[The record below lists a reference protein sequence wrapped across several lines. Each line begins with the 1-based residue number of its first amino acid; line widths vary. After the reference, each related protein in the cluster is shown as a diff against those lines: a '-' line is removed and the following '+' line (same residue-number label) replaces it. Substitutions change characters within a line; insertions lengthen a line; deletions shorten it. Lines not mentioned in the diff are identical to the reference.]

1 MSKRP
6 SNRAIIASAGS
17 GKTTNI
23 VEQALLLL
31 EKRVLITTYTNENL
45 EQINSYL
52 IQKNGYVP
60 DNITVLSWYSF
71 LLQDGVRPYQN
82 LVTQKGRANSILF
95 DELPDSSKF
104 TKKSNV
110 DRYFMTG
117 GNNIYRD
124 RVADFVCSID
134 DASNGLVIKRLEQM
148 YDYIFVDEIQDLAG
162 YDLNILE
169 KLLSSSIS
177 ILAVGDPRQAT
188 FSTNRFHK
196 NKQFK
201 KAGIYERI
209 LQEQKR
215 QLLSIEEKTESYRCG
230 QKICD
235 FADML
240 FPDLPKTIS
249 KNIQITSH
257 DGIFHILE
265 NDVPDYIEKYNPKIL
280 RFSKAINTMN
290 LPALNIGLSK
300 GRTYERVLIFP
311 TKPMIKY
318 LKSLDISE
326 AGDKEKLYIAIT
338 RAKYSAA
345 FVVPNDP
352 NNQTTIRWMHG
363 TPS

>member
-188 FSTNRFHK
+188 FM
-196 NKQFK
+196 
-201 KAGIYERI
+201 
-209 LQEQKR
+209 
-215 QLLSIEEKTESYRCG
+215 
-230 QKICD
+230 D
-235 FADML
+235 
-240 FPDLPKTIS
+240 
-249 KNIQITSH
+249 
-257 DGIFHILE
+257 
-265 NDVPDYIEKYNPKIL
+265 
-280 RFSKAINTMN
+280 
-290 LPALNIGLSK
+290 
-300 GRTYERVLIFP
+300 
-311 TKPMIKY
+311 
-318 LKSLDISE
+318 
-326 AGDKEKLYIAIT
+326 
-338 RAKYSAA
+338 
-345 FVVPNDP
+345 
-352 NNQTTIRWMHG
+352 
-363 TPS
+363 